1 MSDGESRPDRRAI
14 AFVDLAGFTALTDAH
29 GDEQAVELQQ
39 TFVRTLRRSLLQSV
53 ECVKHLGDGALLAA
67 EDPVELL
74 RCLHHLASAWAADA
88 TAPLLRV
95 GAHQG
100 TVVVVHTEHGTD
112 YLGATVNLA
121 ARLCELAAGGQLVH
135 SDAVSPAAEVA
146 GLLSLPL
153 GRRRLRGVAELVDA
167 WVVDLTGGAELT
179 VDPVCRMPVPV
190 GGGAGQLTHRTD
202 RYAFCSLACAARFAA
217 APHVY
222 VGA

>member
-1 MSDGESRPDRRAI
+1 MSDGEFRPDRRAI

-29 GDEQAVELQQ
+29 GDEQAVEMQQ
-39 TFVRTLRRSLLQSV
+39 TFVRTLRGSLLQSV

-74 RCLHHLASAWAADA
+74 RCLHSLAGAWAADA

-100 TVVVVHTEHGTD
+100 AVVMVRTEHGLD
-112 YLGATVNLA
+112 YLGATVNIA

-135 SDAVSPAAEVA
+135 SHALTEAAEA
-146 GLLSLPL
+146 ASLRSLPL
-153 GRRRLRGVAELVDA
+153 GQRRLRGVAELVDA
-167 WVVDLTGGAELT
+167 GVVDLTGGVELT
-179 VDPVCRMPVPV
+179 LDPVCRMPVPA
-190 GGGAGQLTHRTD
+190 GGGAGQLTYQGD
-202 RYAFCSLACAARFAA
+202 GYVFCSLVCAARFAA

-222 VGA
+222 VGG